1 MGVVKKIRSLRS
13 RPCSINFEFLKQ
25 RCCLMPCY
33 FMHRCYVRVCHCW
46 CCNCVCM
53 CSMRRKNFTERERSK
68 IIALRYDCHFSQRHI
83 ARKLKCS
90 QSSVN
95 YVLNQHRHHIDSPQY
110 YRSGRKKKL
119 SSSQQNHL
127 KNIIRDNNNLT
138 AAEIQRHFFH
148 HDNIN
153 VSLSTIQRY
162 RRLFFHRAREI
173 LIPHLTQQHYL
184 DRMDYCLTH
193 INNNF
198 HTVVFS
204 DEKSFCLSHTSST
217 VWIEKDEP
225 LPLRP
230 ISSTHTKVMVWG
242 GIWYH
247 GRTELGIIRGNIDHK
262 KYMRI
267 LHKYLLPS
275 MPSSN
280 QFLFMHDNAPAHK
293 PIAVEKMLHDFGVRL
308 LDPYPAHSPDFNP
321 IEHVWSWMTQ
331 NINKEHPTD
340 RRSLIDAIQRS

>member
-1 MGVVKKIRSLRS
+1 M
-13 RPCSINFEFLKQ
+13 
-25 RCCLMPCY
+25 
-33 FMHRCYVRVCHCW
+33 
-46 CCNCVCM
+46 
-53 CSMRRKNFTERERSK
+53 
-68 IIALRYDCHFSQRHI
+68 
-83 ARKLKCS
+83 KCS
-90 QSSVN
+90 RSSVR
-95 YVLNQHRHHIDSPQY
+95 YALQQHKQHHESP
-110 YRSGRKKKL
+110 RFHLSGRKTKL

-127 KNIIRDNNNLT
+127 KDIIRENNNLT
-138 AAEIQRHFFH
+138 AAEIQRHLFH

-153 VSLSTIQRY
+153 ISLSTIQRY

-173 LIPHLTQQHYL
+173 VVPRLTLQHHL

-225 LPLRP
+225 IPLRP

-242 GIWYH
+242 GVWYH
-247 GRTELGIIRGNIDHK
+247 GRTELGIIRGNIDHR
-262 KYMRI
+262 KYISI
-267 LHKYLLPS
+267 LQKYLLPS

-280 QFLFMHDNAPAHK
+280 RFLFMHDNAPAHK
-293 PIAVEKMLHDFGVRL
+293 PIAVEKMLHDFGIRL

-321 IEHVWSWMTQ
+321 IEHVWSWMTHYV
-331 NINKEHPTD
+331 NIEHPTD
-340 RRSLIDAIQRS
+340 RRSLIEAIARAWNAIPQSVIQGYIDNLPARLAAVERAGGARLD